1 MKYLAKIKLAKLEFF
16 GIRDEKWIEM
26 IRNYGQIELTLPRNS
41 DTSSF

>member
-26 IRNYGQIELTLPRNS
+26 KTEWNGMKGSLLNWIK
-41 DTSSF
+41 